1 MLNAEDK
8 INIIEE
14 ALLEMQYKDNIKPS
28 VCGLG
33 NAFEIGKDELFLLRA
48 FYKGE
53 LSYNAPA
60 RLKRKFGDDL
70 TTTDLFNIFH
80 DEYKELIEPHWEKEF
95 IRISGITQ
103 EQADACYWQNVEIP
117 NDEVANKK
125 LIEYLEEIDRQNGAV

>member
-1 MLNAEDK
+1 MEDK
-8 INIIEE
+8 IAVIED
-14 ALLEMQYKDNIKPS
+14 ALTQMQYKDYVTPS
-28 VCGLG
+28 VHTGLG
-33 NAFEIGKDELFLLRA
+33 TCFDIGTAELFLLRA
-48 FYKGE
+48 YYNGE
-53 LSYNAPA
+53 ITYNAPA